1 MYQVRLHPAA
11 AHVAASWHVRPYQ
24 GIRWP
29 PTQPPPLL
37 LLLLPALLLLLRGV
51 SGEIREKTLEAL
63 PSASMYMGRT
73 QLSLADIRRYN
84 SAQGSLMYT
93 LHDNDCR

>member
-1 MYQVRLHPAA
+1 LL
-11 AHVAASWHVRPYQ
+11 
-24 GIRWP
+24 
-29 PTQPPPLL
+29 PPPSLL
-37 LLLLPALLLLLRGV
+37 LLLLLLVSLLRGV

-63 PSASMYMGRT
+63 PAASMYMGRT

-84 SAQGSLMYT
+84 SAQGSQMYT

>member
-1 MYQVRLHPAA
+1 VPAA
-11 AHVAASWHVRPYQ
+11 AGGAALKSPSTSHFHADFIV
-24 GIRWP
+24 IM
-29 PTQPPPLL
+29 
-37 LLLLPALLLLLRGV
+37 LLLPLSRFYIALLRGV
-51 SGEIREKTLEAL
+51 SGEIREKALEAL
-63 PSASMYMGRT
+63 PPASMYMGRT